1 MRLTQL
7 EYLCL
12 SISLTTSYR
21 WQIIWQDSLLSIT
34 FDRISSNTIVAY
46 HRQTKSI
53 SKLSYIDSMRRLCKI
68 GLDIVQQ
75 RALSRPFHQ
84 QLLRIVECRDQI
96 QDDLKQMEDH
106 LTDVTKC
113 RSVREQLEFW
123 NLYMHRS
130 YILSELCRP
139 TIGKQHNGGEHQ
151 EMALSLM
158 SLCVESLIGTVEA
171 FLGLQNT
178 TQFASQ
184 SWAAVHRSLSS
195 ALLLGILGEAA
206 RSERV
211 RSLVSKLAAVISE
224 VLSGIDPSELS
235 PPLTRSV
242 AALHKLIVA
251 DDWDKNLSPFGN
263 FYGFDDQTTQ
273 TVSESTT
280 LVSSPY
286 LLSDE
291 QNSPHSVLNS
301 IFWGSGLGIL

>member
-1 MRLTQL
+1 
-7 EYLCL
+7 
-12 SISLTTSYR
+12 
-21 WQIIWQDSLLSIT
+21 
-34 FDRISSNTIVAY
+34 
-46 HRQTKSI
+46 
-53 SKLSYIDSMRRLCKI
+53 
-68 GLDIVQQ
+68 
-75 RALSRPFHQ
+75 
-84 QLLRIVECRDQI
+84 
-96 QDDLKQMEDH
+96 
-106 LTDVTKC
+106 
-113 RSVREQLEFW
+113 
-123 NLYMHRS
+123 
-130 YILSELCRP
+130 
-139 TIGKQHNGGEHQ
+139 
-151 EMALSLM
+151 
-158 SLCVESLIGTVEA
+158 VEA